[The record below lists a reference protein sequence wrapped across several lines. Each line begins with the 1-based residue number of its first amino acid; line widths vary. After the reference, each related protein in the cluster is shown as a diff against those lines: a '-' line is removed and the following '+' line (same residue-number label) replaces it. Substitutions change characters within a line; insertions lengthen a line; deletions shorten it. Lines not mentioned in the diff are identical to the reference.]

1 MTTARARTH
10 STGRLSSK
18 DGADRWSPGRARFM
32 GVLLVLLSVI
42 SAAACYLVFSCRGW
56 LRGRSADPGR
66 PLFPVD
72 LPPVGEEVRPE
83 EPRDSRG
90 GSDQHRPA
98 LAQPDDPVHW
108 LCLHSGP
115 HDFLRRRHRH
125 RLHSGELHRPRRSA
139 TAEHRRSGGHVAD
152 HAAGR
157 RCARYH
163 RPQHDLHLPA
173 GRRAQDRQHVSFV
186 KFVLPV
192 LRVFILVMR
201 RG

>member
-72 LPPVGEEVRPE
+72 LPPLVKKFGPKNLVIAAAALINIGLLWLSQTTPSTGYAFIVVPTIFCGVGIGIAFTAVNFTV
-83 EPRDSRG
+83 
-90 GSDQHRPA
+90 
-98 LAQPDDPVHW
+98 LAGLP
-108 LCLHSGP
+108 
-115 HDFLRRRHRH
+115 
-125 RLHSGELHRPRRSA
+125 
-139 TAEHRRSGGHVAD
+139 
-152 HAAGR
+152 
-157 RCARYH
+157 
-163 RPQHDLHLPA
+163 PQNTGVPA
-173 GRRAQDRQHVSFV
+173 GMLQTMQQVGGALGIT
-186 KFVLPV
+186 VLSTIYISRLDDALKTGSTCPSSSSCC
-192 LRVFILVMR
+192 RF
-201 RG
+201 